1 MEDGTQSLLSFYL
14 CGQKVRIFGNVS
26 GSNLAKVN
34 IWINCYLE
42 MRLRLRVVGVFVAIC
57 A

>member
-14 CGQKVRIFGNVS
+14 CGQKVRILGNVS

-34 IWINCYLE
+34 ILDKCYL
-42 MRLRLRVVGVFVAIC
+42 
-57 A
+57 